1 MQDDDKQ
8 PSYERLDETNP
19 ERNRRSFFDWLRGKE
34 ETDEEKLR
42 KKLDEEL
49 KEAARKHATEFEE
62 ERRIEEQREV
72 AETRKLKKRWRA
84 KLVEKSKQ
92 LLEEAAERGNEPTDG
107 YEIARLMVAERIVKL
122 HEMLTTE
129 DLRKSEMKSL
139 KIHIDFMGLLS
150 EKLDKPELEV
160 PEEVEELYQTI
171 AQSVEETT
179 GETQGTTTE
188 TPPDKPETTPV
199 SEEDAAYTAFAASI
213 VKAIRRALHPET
225 TPRGDTSGDGGS
237 STSTPEPAPKPAP
250 TPTPERTP
258 TSSVERTPVVERPR
272 PSQTSTAPRAERP
285 APAAATER
293 LLTTVKNTALS
304 SEAIRKEISHTED
317 ARNLAEVVQ
326 KAAIIDRYVTQEAKR
341 PAPAPLPENPVPI
354 ETKRFNLPPNKKIKF
369 LTENELL
376 KLAKTVEVGGGR
388 LLSDLYKK
396 GEIDREG
403 LVKVLESV
411 KKGRD
416 YRRELVSRREKWR
429 RHKLSQEYVPQTPVP
444 IATPDNQPATPTAV
458 SPSSH
463 ARNLAHRLASL
474 ALSPAAAKK
483 PKNSSETQP
492 TETSKN
498 FKSPAEMAR
507 NLKERLKR
515 ENQVAVLFVS
525 VLLVVI
531 IFIVVLELNTP

>member
-1 MQDDDKQ
+1 
-8 PSYERLDETNP
+8 
-19 ERNRRSFFDWLRGKE
+19 
-34 ETDEEKLR
+34 
-42 KKLDEEL
+42 
-49 KEAARKHATEFEE
+49 
-62 ERRIEEQREV
+62 
-72 AETRKLKKRWRA
+72 
-84 KLVEKSKQ
+84 
-92 LLEEAAERGNEPTDG
+92 
-107 YEIARLMVAERIVKL
+107 
-122 HEMLTTE
+122 
-129 DLRKSEMKSL
+129 
-139 KIHIDFMGLLS
+139 MGLLS

-237 STSTPEPAPKPAP
+237 GTPTPKPAPKPAP

-258 TSSVERTPVVERPR
+258 TSSVERTTVVERPR
-272 PSQTSTAPRAERP
+272 PNQTSATPRVERP
-285 APAAATER
+285 APTATEH

-326 KAAIIDRYVTQEAKR
+326 KAAIIDRFVTQEAKR

-429 RHKLSQEYVPQTPVP
+429 RHKLSQEYLPQTPVP
-444 IATPDNQPATPTAV
+444 IAIPDGQPVAHTAATAPDKN
-458 SPSSH
+458 SS
-463 ARNLAHRLASL
+463 LAHRLASL

-492 TETSKN
+492 TEISKS